1 MMAKP
6 IIRLLLFSMFL
17 LPYLV
22 RVSGQWF
29 KSITNLSIAIV
40 WRSRSRLFRV
50 IRLAIVKKYRSR
62 ASEQEV
68 VDQLAKLCWKIQDRR
83 QAVVDRSR
91 KDVRVLHV
99 ARMFQGG
106 WGGCSWPSPLF
117 SFVFQFSQMGMA
129 LGINFAFC
137 ERSRRITNRC

>member
-40 WRSRSRLFRV
+40 LRSRSRLFRV

-68 VDQLAKLCWKIQDRR
+68 VDQLAKLRWKI
-83 QAVVDRSR
+83 
-91 KDVRVLHV
+91 
-99 ARMFQGG
+99 
-106 WGGCSWPSPLF
+106 
-117 SFVFQFSQMGMA
+117 
-129 LGINFAFC
+129 
-137 ERSRRITNRC
+137 